1 MTALDIGSAILLNG
15 AVHLLGKGQLPLAVA
30 IEDERFIW
38 RHFELLRDKIV
49 SNTICLLSVQAIRA
63 ICERD
68 PEWLTDKKIVLIDN
82 IARPYGLRRRSN
94 AELSRFDFVTT
105 GRGGEDGISS
115 APDKGVFQ
123 GGSVAIS
130 AMQFLMACRPG
141 LIGLFGI
148 DISNADL
155 PRFYETRNASAF
167 SGIALAEA
175 RILGH
180 FATALAVCSTR
191 GITVECY
198 SEKSALLT
206 AGYQYSDRFSL
217 TRHDR

>member
-1 MTALDIGSAILLNG
+1 
-15 AVHLLGKGQLPLAVA
+15 
-30 IEDERFIW
+30 
-38 RHFELLRDKIV
+38 
-49 SNTICLLSVQAIRA
+49 
-63 ICERD
+63 
-68 PEWLTDKKIVLIDN
+68 
-82 IARPYGLRRRSN
+82 
-94 AELSRFDFVTT
+94 LSRLDFVTT
-105 GRGGEDGISS
+105 GRDGDGGISS

-130 AMQFLMACRPG
+130 AMQFLIACRPS

-155 PRFYETRNASAF
+155 PRFYETKNASAF

-180 FATALAVCSTR
+180 FATASAVCSKL
-191 GITVECY
+191 GIAVECY